1 MTLWGIWVSLSSFT
15 RYRVGMGF
23 RGLLSIHVQ
32 GPAGLQFSRSPT
44 PFLSPARLGDFCRA
58 GFLWAYRHG
67 VTGRLAAEVVLRSWR
82 GAFRVYLRWTPWA
95 FLVFLGLL
103 SQLSFAYL
111 HSKLKNVV
119 AIFFFCSLCLR
130 ASVLFFILYCDC
142 WWGIVLKDRAKCM
155 SSVSFKAT
163 VFLKLCYFYLIVRW
177 DAFLRTQDL

>member
-1 MTLWGIWVSLSSFT
+1 MPGLEEGQRPVSGGVWQATNCSINELPSKLPILSATFAITLGVLVQPMHESLADSVT
-15 RYRVGMGF
+15 YI
-23 RGLLSIHVQ
+23 GLL
-32 GPAGLQFSRSPT
+32 F
-44 PFLSPARLGDFCRA
+44 F
-58 GFLWAYRHG
+58 
-67 VTGRLAAEVVLRSWR
+67 
-82 GAFRVYLRWTPWA
+82 A

-119 AIFFFCSLCLR
+119 AISFFCSLCLR